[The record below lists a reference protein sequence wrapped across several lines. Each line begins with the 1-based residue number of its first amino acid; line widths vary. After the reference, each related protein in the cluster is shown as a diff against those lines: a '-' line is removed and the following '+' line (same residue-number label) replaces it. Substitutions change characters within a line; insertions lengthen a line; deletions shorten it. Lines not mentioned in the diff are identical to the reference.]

1 MPPSYF
7 RLCWKKSLG
16 PFLLCAAVKVAL
28 RFQILIA
35 FYLNLKS
42 YLMNVPTAIGLAK
55 QGQVEKQGT
64 ENFCS
69 CHTVGG
75 WLRNISVC
83 ILAPDL
89 LLRYMSDYERG
100 MNFRVG
106 GSGVSYRVYS
116 AN

>member
-1 MPPSYF
+1 
-7 RLCWKKSLG
+7 
-16 PFLLCAAVKVAL
+16 
-28 RFQILIA
+28 
-35 FYLNLKS
+35 
-42 YLMNVPTAIGLAK
+42 MNVPTAIGLAK

-106 GSGVSYRVYS
+106 GSGKNTADVAGVVKSS
-116 AN
+116 ALFTSDCNLSI